1 MEDMYKLKEMLC
13 RELEEF
19 SRRDSIESYDLDT
32 IHKLTDTIKNIDK
45 IEMLEEGGY
54 SQARG
59 GGGGRGGGRGGG
71 GYSREGGG
79 GYSQEGGGSSYAG
92 GSSYGDGGYSGEDS
106 FGDGGGYSQ
115 ARRRRDERGRYSR
128 DDGRDHMVN
137 QLESMMGR
145 VSSEQDRETLRRMID
160 QMKGA

>member
-1 MEDMYKLKEMLC
+1 MEELHKLKSMLE

-45 IEMLEEGGY
+45 IKMIEEGGYSEDGY

-59 GGGGRGGGRGGG
+59 GGNRGGGGGNRGG

-79 GYSQEGGGSSYAG
+79 YSQEGGSYRG
-92 GSSYGDGGYSGEDS
+92 GSSYGGDDEDYSE
-106 FGDGGGYSQ
+106 

-128 DDGRDHMVN
+128 DDGRDRMVN